1 MEEVGCNED
10 AGIQGRDVTTA
21 MASANRK
28 GRAGETVYVVRAAGT
43 YWVVDMF
50 VAEGIITPGEVIL
63 ELNTLLS
70 VNRRLPKKLI
80 EDKIQQLE
88 DMLPV
93 H

>member
-1 MEEVGCNED
+1 
-10 AGIQGRDVTTA
+10 
-21 MASANRK
+21 
-28 GRAGETVYVVRAAGT
+28 
-43 YWVVDMF
+43 MF

>member
-1 MEEVGCNED
+1 
-10 AGIQGRDVTTA
+10 
-21 MASANRK
+21 
-28 GRAGETVYVVRAAGT
+28 
-43 YWVVDMF
+43 MF

-63 ELNTLLS
+63 ELNMLLS